1 MKLRPIAGVVL
12 RQVYLLRGSPV
23 RVFPMVTWVA
33 IDVVLWGF
41 ITRYL
46 NSVSGNTVNF
56 VPSLLGAVLLWD
68 FCTRI
73 MQGVSTAFLE
83 DVWSRNLL
91 NLFASPLTISE
102 YITGLV
108 ITSIMTSFIGV
119 IVMVILATTVFHLE
133 LFSLGLPLAG
143 FLLVLL
149 VFGITLGIFG
159 SALVLRFGPASEWLM
174 WPLPALLSPFAAVF
188 YPLSS
193 LPHWMQGIAY
203 ALPPSYVFEGMRSLV
218 AGGSF
223 PAAQLAQGSLLA
235 FAQLLL
241 MAYLYGRVYRNT
253 VRSGLLARYSAEGA
267 A

>member
-1 MKLRPIAGVVL
+1 MKPRPIAGVVL
-12 RQVYLLRGSPV
+12 RQMYLLRGSPV
-23 RVFPMVTWVA
+23 RAFPMVTWVA

-46 NSVSGNTVNF
+46 NSVSGNSVNF

-91 NLFASPLTISE
+91 NLFASPLTIAE

-143 FLLVLL
+143 FMLVLL

-159 SALVLRFGPASEWLM
+159 SALV
-174 WPLPALLSPFAAVF
+174 
-188 YPLSS
+188 
-193 LPHWMQGIAY
+193 
-203 ALPPSYVFEGMRSLV
+203 
-218 AGGSF
+218 
-223 PAAQLAQGSLLA
+223 
-235 FAQLLL
+235 
-241 MAYLYGRVYRNT
+241 
-253 VRSGLLARYSAEGA
+253 
-267 A
+267 